1 MPQPYDYSTVQVNPD
16 NYFESVR
23 QGRAEQA
30 QQEAA
35 TRQSALQKYMPG
47 ALQGDAAARAQVMA
61 NADPEQ
67 QIALQNRFDNEGVQK
82 IEQAMKMNGAINQLL
97 SQVRDGDQQGFEAA
111 KARAAQIGIPMDQ
124 MGHLT
129 IADLPRLRAESGQ
142 TAREL
147 DIQYKQ
153 AQIAAQ
159 KANAAQSYAAADAS
173 RRSGQGGGGNWSDP
187 GGDGDGLNPYDGI
200 SDPKQRDM
208 MYRQLTADFN
218 ARQRDYQK
226 DRIEAQNILAATDE
240 FLALNKK
247 VGSGGVTGSGGIS
260 SMPIVNS
267 ARNMVDS
274 DWARMN
280 AITDKLT
287 PLMRQGLPGAAS
299 DRDMQTFRGA
309 TVGTG
314 KLGEANVGI
323 ARGLQVAAKNAI
335 DKGLFDEAYFRRNK
349 HLQGSDNA
357 WNRYLEENPIFDPN
371 SDPANPALNRSRK
384 SWREYVAPSPQATPK
399 GAPPPPPPAS
409 NNPPLVRSKSEFDAL
424 PRGTVYRESDGK
436 VYRKP

>member
-82 IEQAMKMNGAINQLL
+82 IEQAMKMNSAINQLL

-173 RRSGQGGGGNWSDP
+173 KAAAANARRAGAVPKGVDPNTGVRTPPPGTEQLDYKELSRFGTEADAAAKIAATVQGVLPAIRKGWSGPDFGMRRTVAGALWAIPGGGPGQEIINTYDQIDQAAKISGIEALKGIGGSDTERE
-187 GGDGDGLNPYDGI
+187 L
-200 SDPKQRDM
+200 
-208 MYRQLTADFN
+208 LTAIQTGVNPEQTQKENERRARGQIAAADILSKKAQLASEWVNRFGSLKY
-218 ARQRDYQK
+218 AAPDGTTWQKFWPAYQKQEWAAHRQR
-226 DRIEAQNILAATDE
+226 EAQLEAEAKQTRGGGKSSSVLDAAD
-240 FLALNKK
+240 AI
-247 VGSGGVTGSGGIS
+247 V
-260 SMPIVNS
+260 SMP
-267 ARNMVDS
+267 
-274 DWARMN
+274 
-280 AITDKLT
+280 
-287 PLMRQGLPGAAS
+287 
-299 DRDMQTFRGA
+299 RG
-309 TVGTG
+309 
-314 KLGEANVGI
+314 
-323 ARGLQVAAKNAI
+323 R
-335 DKGLFDEAYFRRNK
+335 
-349 HLQGSDNA
+349 
-357 WNRYLEENPIFDPN
+357 
-371 SDPANPALNRSRK
+371 
-384 SWREYVAPSPQATPK
+384 
-399 GAPPPPPPAS
+399 
-409 NNPPLVRSKSEFDAL
+409 
-424 PRGTVYRESDGK
+424 SDG
-436 VYRKP
+436 R